1 MTMGMNQN
9 DGISQAR
16 LTCADFWLQ
25 KAIKLH
31 KVHLKDPSTAI
42 EKSQMEMMD
51 QMMLAHE
58 CIKGE
63 NMTTGMTSATES
75 PAS

>member
-1 MTMGMNQN
+1 
-9 DGISQAR
+9 
-16 LTCADFWLQ
+16 
-25 KAIKLH
+25 
-31 KVHLKDPSTAI
+31 
-42 EKSQMEMMD
+42 MEMMD

-63 NMTTGMTSATES
+63 NMITGMTSATGS